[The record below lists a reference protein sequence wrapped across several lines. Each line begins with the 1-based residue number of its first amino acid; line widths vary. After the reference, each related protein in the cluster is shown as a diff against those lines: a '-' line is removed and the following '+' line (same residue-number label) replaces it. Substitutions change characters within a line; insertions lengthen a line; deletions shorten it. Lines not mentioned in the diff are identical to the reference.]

1 MRSLLVPLV
10 VAALAGCASVPVGE
24 VPPQLFADTHFG
36 PPAQPVTADDLFTL
50 DASML
55 AFADE
60 VLADQMERK
69 GVYVSLFETLRQR
82 LTLDNDAPGTRP
94 AADTFAVRTGN
105 CLSLVILTAAFAKH
119 FAIPVHYQAV
129 QGRDTWSR
137 AGGIAFYS
145 GHMNLRLGQ
154 REGAVADARSIGGL
168 TVDYIGESNRF
179 ANHPVS
185 EQTLVAMY
193 MNNRAAEELL
203 EGDLDQAYAWARA
216 AVVGD
221 PAYLASVNTLG
232 VIYLRSGLL
241 HEAEYAF
248 RHVLALEPANANAMM
263 NLVLALS
270 RDGRQD
276 QAALWRRRLTALSP
290 YPPFY
295 FLDEGLAAL
304 QRGDAHAARDLLE
317 RELAR
322 MPYNE
327 EVHFAIAR
335 VDMRLG
341 DVELARRHLALAQRY
356 STARTRRDIYSAK
369 LRHLGAPEGDPA
381 E

>member
-1 MRSLLVPLV
+1 MRRLLMALV
-10 VAALAGCASVPVGE
+10 AAALAGCATVRVGE
-24 VPPQLFADTHFG
+24 TPEHLFADSHFA
-36 PPAQPVTADDLFTL
+36 PPAQPPRTDDLFEL
-50 DASML
+50 DDAMR

-60 VLADQMERK
+60 VLKPRMERE
-69 GVYVSLFETLRQR
+69 GTYVGLFEGLRER

-94 AADTFAVRTGN
+94 AAATFAARTGN
-105 CLSLVILTAAFAKH
+105 CLSLVVLTSAFAKH
-119 FAIPVHYQAV
+119 FLIPVHYQAV

-154 REGAVADARSIGGL
+154 REGPVDDARSIGGL

-179 ANHPVS
+179 ASHPVP

-193 MNNRAAEELL
+193 ANNRAAEVLL
-203 EGDLDQAYAWARA
+203 EGDLDQAYAWVRA
-216 AVVGD
+216 AVAAD
-221 PAYLASVNTLG
+221 PAYLAPVNTLG
-232 VIYLRSGLL
+232 VIYLRRGLL
-241 HEAEYAF
+241 DEAESALE
-248 RHVLALEPANANAMM
+248 HVLRREPANANAMM
-263 NLVLALS
+263 NLVLALA
-270 RDGRQD
+270 RDGRRNEAD
-276 QAALWRRRLTALSP
+276 RWRRRLASLAP

-304 QRGDAHAARDLLE
+304 QRGDAAQARDLLQ

-322 MPYNE
+322 MPYSE

-335 VDMRLG
+335 ADMRLG
-341 DVELARRHLALAQRY
+341 DVELARKHLVLAQRY

-369 LRHLGAPEGDPA
+369 LASLRDPPP
-381 E
+381 